1 MLTDL
6 SVKNFLNKTAGNDPV
21 PGGGSISALN
31 GAIAAAL
38 GEMVTRLTIGRKK
51 YADREAE
58 MTTLLAEIEPVR
70 NELETDID
78 RDSDAYNLVFDAF
91 KLPKD
96 TDEEKSTRSAAIQ
109 SATRYAAEVPM
120 QVARRVISIMSKLE
134 VIARTGNQNA
144 VTDACV
150 ATMCART
157 AVLGALMNVRINL
170 SSIKDE
176 DYVKTM
182 ALEASSL
189 HDQAVA
195 IEKRVL
201 DYLNENLQ

>member
-1 MLTDL
+1 M
-6 SVKNFLNKTAGNDPV
+6 
-21 PGGGSISALN
+21 
-31 GAIAAAL
+31 
-38 GEMVTRLTIGRKK
+38 
-51 YADREAE
+51 
-58 MTTLLAEIEPVR
+58 
-70 NELETDID
+70 
-78 RDSDAYNLVFDAF
+78 FDAF

-109 SATRYAAEVPM
+109 SATKYAAEVPM
-120 QVARRVISIMSKLE
+120 QVARRVISIMPKLE

-189 HDQAVA
+189 QDQAVA

>member
-6 SVKNFLNKTAGNDPV
+6 SVKDFLNKTAGNDPV

-78 RDSDAYNLVFDAF
+78 RDSDAC
-91 KLPKD
+91 
-96 TDEEKSTRSAAIQ
+96 
-109 SATRYAAEVPM
+109 
-120 QVARRVISIMSKLE
+120 RRLISIMPKLE